1 MPHRSAPRSFW
12 IARDKP
18 YLWVALGLLVLYLLP
33 YVWLGEGAY
42 LTIHDNLD
50 SDFLYLRLLAHS
62 GKAITLDSAARLPI
76 VMNGLPRA
84 VLRSGLNLE
93 VLTYAL
99 LPPYGAWLVNF
110 GLIHAIGFMGMYAL
124 LRRYVLPDPPQAPIR
139 VGVALLFALV
149 PCYTVHGASVT
160 GQPLLLFAFLNLLN
174 RRASWRD
181 WLIIALFPF
190 YSFLVWS
197 GLFAG
202 LLLAG
207 LGALVMARRRAIV
220 WPFVGALVM
229 LASLYIAS
237 EWQLLYA
244 FVTKT
249 YISHRTEYDY
259 ARLMPITLWASLK
272 ATFYLFIQTQYHS
285 GAFYTPLILLGSLWV
300 IGADWWRRRQ
310 AVAEGPRL
318 TGQPRVILPLLGLIG
333 LICLCHGF
341 YRFPATWA
349 GAGNLLQALQCDRF
363 YFMLPLL
370 WLLLLAL
377 SLRQFTPT
385 SWWVRGLLLGQ
396 LAVMGLANIEWRIN
410 VAKMAGVDNEATYPA
425 YRAFFAERQFTQIS
439 NYTGL
444 APANYRVVSVGI
456 PPAVAL
462 YNGLYTL
469 DSYQNNYPLPYK
481 HLFRRV
487 IAAELAKSPTLRTY
501 FDYYANR
508 CYAFSAELGLS
519 ENDVMVSKYEHQA
532 LQHLQLNTDVLR
544 QLGCRYVLAGLPI
557 RNAAAQHL
565 RLERIFSDSESYWKV
580 YLYRLHGAGS

>member
-1 MPHRSAPRSFW
+1 MLHRSAPRSFW
-12 IARDKP
+12 IPRDKP
-18 YLWVALGLLVLYLLP
+18 YLWVALGTLLLYILP
-33 YVWLGEGAY
+33 YLWLGEGAY

-62 GKAITLDSAARLPI
+62 GKAVTFDSAALLPS

-110 GLIHAIGFMGMYAL
+110 ALIHAIGFVGMYAL
-124 LRRYVLPDPPQAPIR
+124 LRWYILPDTSHAPIR

-149 PCYTVHGASVT
+149 PCYTVHGASIT
-160 GQPLLLFAFLNLLN
+160 GQPLLLLAFLNLLN

-181 WLIIALFPF
+181 WLIVGLFPF

-207 LGALVMARRRAIV
+207 LGTLVMARRRAIV
-220 WPFVGALVM
+220 WPYVGALAL
-229 LASLYIAS
+229 LAGLYVVS

-244 FVTKT
+244 FVTQT
-249 YISHRTEYDY
+249 YVSHRTEYDY
-259 ARLMPITLWASLK
+259 AQLMPMTVWASLK
-272 ATFYLFIQTQYHS
+272 AAFYGFIQTQYHA
-285 GAFYTPLILLGSLWV
+285 GAFYTPLILLSSLWV
-300 IGADWWRRRQ
+300 VAVGWRQRKA
-310 AVAEGPRL
+310 AVQLSAMQYQTILRL
-318 TGQPRVILPLLGLIG
+318 SVLIG
-333 LICLCHGF
+333 LICLWHGF
-341 YRFPATWA
+341 YRFPAVWA
-349 GAGNLLQALQCDRF
+349 GAGSLPQAFQFDRF
-363 YFMLPLL
+363 YFMLPFL
-370 WLLLLAL
+370 WLLLFAL
-377 SLRQFTPT
+377 SLRELVSTG
-385 SWWVRGLLLGQ
+385 WVVPSLLAGQ
-396 LAVMGLANIEWRIN
+396 LVVMGLANTEWRIN

-444 APANYRVVSVGI
+444 ALASYRVVSVGI
-456 PPAVAL
+456 PPTVAL

-487 IAAELAKSPTLRTY
+487 VAAELAKNTTLQTY

-519 ENDVMVSKYEHQA
+519 EKDVMVSKYEQQA
-532 LQHLQLNTDVLR
+532 IQQWQLNTDVLR

-557 RNAAAQHL
+557 RNATTQHL

-580 YLYRLHGAGS
+580 YLYRIYNAR